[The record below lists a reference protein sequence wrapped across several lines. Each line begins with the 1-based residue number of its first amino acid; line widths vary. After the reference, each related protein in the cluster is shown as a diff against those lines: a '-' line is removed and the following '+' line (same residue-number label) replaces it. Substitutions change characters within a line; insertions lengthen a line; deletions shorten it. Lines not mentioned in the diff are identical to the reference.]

1 MKVFKFGGAS
11 IKDADS
17 VRNVASILN
26 KYIQEPL
33 VVVVSAMGK
42 MTNAFETLTEYA
54 WHGNTG
60 QLEKQFRFIRSFH
73 LDILHEL
80 FLDSNHKA
88 FERIDLLFQEI
99 DSLVKS
105 IDKQGFDFF
114 YDRIVPYG
122 ELLSGSI
129 VSSFLL
135 ESGIVHTLFDARKLI
150 RTNNSYRDARV
161 LWPETS
167 ENIRNAF
174 GLMAENPPFMLTQGF
189 IGSDPGGNSTT
200 LGREGSDYTA
210 AIFAYALD
218 AEEVVIWKDVP
229 GLLNADPQ
237 FFQETVK
244 IDRIS
249 YNDAI
254 ELAYYGAKII
264 HPKTIKPL
272 QNKKIPLIIKSF
284 ADPELPGSV
293 ISDSVEVY
301 QQVPSFIFKFN
312 QTLISITPRDFSFIN
327 EENLFGIFGIFSQFR
342 VRINMMQNSAIS
354 FSVCIDGE
362 KSGFASLIEA
372 LQVDYK
378 VKYNQ
383 ELELITIRNY
393 DQACIEKVVDR
404 RMILLEQRSRAT
416 VQLLVESNFPKILQQ
431 S

>member
-1 MKVFKFGGAS
+1 MKIFKFGGAS

-42 MTNAFETLTEYA
+42 MTNAFETLTEHA
-54 WHGNTG
+54 FNGNTG
-60 QLEKQFRFIRSFH
+60 HMEKQFGFIRSFH
-73 LDILHEL
+73 LDILHSL
-80 FLDSNHKA
+80 FPDPRHKA
-88 FERIDLLFQEI
+88 FTRVDLLFQEI
-99 DSLVKS
+99 DSLIKS
-105 IDKQGFDFF
+105 NDKRGFDFY
-114 YDRIVPYG
+114 YDRIVSFG
-122 ELLSGSI
+122 ELLSGNI
-129 VSSFLL
+129 VSSFLQ
-135 ESGIVHTLFDARKLI
+135 ESGNVHTHCDARKLI
-150 RTNNSYRDARV
+150 RTNNSYRDALV

-174 GLMAENPPFMLTQGF
+174 GLINENTPFILTEGF
-189 IGSDPGGNSTT
+189 IGSDPEGNSTT

-237 FFQETVK
+237 ILSETIK
-244 IDRIS
+244 IDRICYS
-249 YNDAI
+249 DAI

-284 ADPELPGSV
+284 SEPELPGSV
-293 ISDSVEVY
+293 ISDNDEAY

-342 VRINMMQNSAIS
+342 VRINLMQNSAIS

-362 KSGFASLIEA
+362 NSGFNSLIEA
-372 LQVDYK
+372 LQHDYK

-383 ELELITIRNY
+383 HLELITIRNY
-393 DQACIEKVVDR
+393 DQDCIEKVVNNR
-404 RMILLEQRSRAT
+404 LILLEQRSRAT
-416 VQLLVESNFPKILQQ
+416 VQLLVESGSSN